1 MNPGK
6 FVSLKGMNKRN
17 TEEPKAKPWG
27 KAVFVGTIV
36 LFIVGSSVDVA
47 FYSDIPSSVPLVF
60 GIIIGLIVMFI
71 VLHGGRKN
79 AAIQVKNAA
88 IQVTAAAKRTSR
100 AAEDIIKEADKKVG
114 GEKEIETEEDAYE
127 RAAEEIEN
135 KSQNKGMWAK
145 AFADADGD
153 EQKQKALYLKY
164 RAKQLSDQSE
174 Q

>member
-1 MNPGK
+1 
-6 FVSLKGMNKRN
+6 MNKRN

-27 KAVFVGTIV
+27 KAILVGVVV
-36 LFIVGSSVDVA
+36 LFIAALTIEPDRQESA
-47 FYSDIPSSVPLVF
+47 IPLV
-60 GIIIGLIVMFI
+60 ICIVIGLIAMFI
-71 VLHGGRKN
+71 VLQGGGR
-79 AAIQVKNAA
+79 NAA
-88 IQVTAAAKRTSR
+88 IQVTAAAKKTSR

-114 GEKEIETEEDAYE
+114 VKKEIETEEDAYE

>member
-1 MNPGK
+1 MK
-6 FVSLKGMNKRN
+6 KQN
-17 TEEPKAKPWG
+17 TDEPKAKPWG
-27 KAVFVGTIV
+27 KAVLVGIIV
-36 LFIVGSSVDVA
+36 LWIVGATLSLT
-47 FYSDIPSSVPLVF
+47 FYYDQSSSVPLVF
-60 GIIIGLIVMFI
+60 GIIIGLISMFI

-79 AAIQVKNAA
+79 AVIQVKNAA
-88 IQVTAAAKRTSR
+88 IQVTAAAKKTSR

-114 GEKEIETEEDAYE
+114 VEKEIETEEDAYE

-164 RAKQLSDQSE
+164 RAKQLNDKSE